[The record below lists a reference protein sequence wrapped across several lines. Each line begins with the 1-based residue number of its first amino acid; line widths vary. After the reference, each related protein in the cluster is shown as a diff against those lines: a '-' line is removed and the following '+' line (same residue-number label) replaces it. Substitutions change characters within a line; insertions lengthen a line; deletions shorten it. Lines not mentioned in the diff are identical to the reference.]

1 MTRSTMTNAL
11 RAALDGLSPAT
22 RRALREIGQEKGDAG
37 LGPLLRALGIQLR
50 ADELA
55 EEEIL
60 LRLSQDRLA
69 DLEEIDARH
78 PYPPADPS
86 LRMTFDPDTGEM
98 RRVTD
103 AG

>member
-1 MTRSTMTNAL
+1 MTRPMTNAL

-22 RRALREIGQEKGDAG
+22 RRALQAIAQEKGDAG

-55 EEEIL
+55 EQAIL
-60 LRLSQDRLA
+60 LALSRDRLA
-69 DLEEIDARH
+69 DLDELDARH

-86 LRMTFDPDTGEM
+86 LRLTVDPDRGAM
-98 RRVTD
+98 RRVVD
-103 AG
+103 DE